1 MKPRF
6 LFFINIFFTTI
17 SLPAQSIEPEMADAF
32 RAEGKIYV
40 VVAVCLIVLFGL
52 IAYLTVI
59 DRRLRKLEEMNK
71 KY

>member
-1 MKPRF
+1 MIPRF
-6 LFFINIFFTTI
+6 FLFILILFTSI
-17 SLPAQSIEPEMADAF
+17 SLSAQSLEPEMADAF

-52 IAYLTVI
+52 IAYLTGI